1 MKNKQAAFEYSGDY
15 YEAIGDFMREQYLKY
30 GFAQGTMQE
39 ADFLMEL
46 MNLRRGTR
54 TLDIG
59 CGPGRHSLELAR
71 RGIRTVGVDISAEFI
86 RHANR
91 EAARD
96 KLPATFL
103 VADARELMF
112 DREFDGAICLYEG
125 AFGLAGSEEN
135 HRKVLRGVQRAL
147 KPGSLFVLTAINVL
161 NLARNIQ
168 DESLFDP
175 YSCTV
180 IDKEEIHSP
189 EGESKEVL
197 IYTTAFTFRELQMLL
212 VSEGFVVEA
221 AYGCS
226 PGQFG
231 NQPLQLGSIEI
242 MMVAR
247 RK

>member
-1 MKNKQAAFEYSGDY
+1 MKNTQADFEYSGDY

-30 GFAQGTMQE
+30 GFAQGTLQE

-46 MNLRRGTR
+46 MNLRQGTR
-54 TLDIG
+54 ILDIG
-59 CGPGRHSLELAR
+59 CGPGRHGLELAR
-71 RGIRTVGVDISAEFI
+71 HGIRTVGVDISAEFI

-91 EAARD
+91 EAAKD

-103 VADARELMF
+103 VADARELTF
-112 DREFDGAICLYEG
+112 EQEFDGAICLCEG

-135 HRKVLRGVQRAL
+135 HRKVLRGVHRAL
-147 KPGSLFVLTAINVL
+147 KPGSLCVLTVINAL
-161 NLARNIQ
+161 NLARRIQ

-212 VSEGFVVEA
+212 ESEGFAVEA
-221 AYGCS
+221 AYGCN

-231 NQPLQLGSIEI
+231 NHPLQLESMEI

-247 RK
+247 CN

>member
-1 MKNKQAAFEYSGDY
+1 M
-15 YEAIGDFMREQYLKY
+15 
-30 GFAQGTMQE
+30 
-39 ADFLMEL
+39 
-46 MNLRRGTR
+46 
-54 TLDIG
+54 
-59 CGPGRHSLELAR
+59 
-71 RGIRTVGVDISAEFI
+71 
-86 RHANR
+86 
-91 EAARD
+91 
-96 KLPATFL
+96 
-103 VADARELMF
+103 
-112 DREFDGAICLYEG
+112 
-125 AFGLAGSEEN
+125 
-135 HRKVLRGVQRAL
+135 QRAL
-147 KPGSLFVLTAINVL
+147 KPGSVFVLTAINVL